1 MMFYDFGN
9 GSQELS
15 LHQKLPTPKQLYFY
29 ILWIGCKDM
38 LFEMFEMFFFSW
50 EPFPGDVKSIKE
62 FEFAG
67 FISERFTLG
76 NRYGSKNE
84 AIQSH
89 RVTFSKQLYKFETAN
104 IIYLQETCSNQVNL
118 QSLVYLQTF
127 LELMIYIGA
136 NMCFLLEIN
145 RKSK

>member
-50 EPFPGDVKSIKE
+50 DW
-62 FEFAG
+62 
-67 FISERFTLG
+67 
-76 NRYGSKNE
+76 
-84 AIQSH
+84 
-89 RVTFSKQLYKFETAN
+89 
-104 IIYLQETCSNQVNL
+104 
-118 QSLVYLQTF
+118 
-127 LELMIYIGA
+127 M
-136 NMCFLLEIN
+136 
-145 RKSK
+145 

>member
-62 FEFAG
+62 FEFSG
-67 FISERFTLG
+67 FFLKCLHWETGMALKTKLFKAIVLHLVNNYINLRQQIS
-76 NRYGSKNE
+76 Y
-84 AIQSH
+84 IH
-89 RVTFSKQLYKFETAN
+89 RRHVP
-104 IIYLQETCSNQVNL
+104 IM

-127 LELMIYIGA
+127 LELMIYVGA
-136 NMCFLLEIN
+136 NMFLLLEIN
-145 RKSK
+145 